1 MRICHIL
8 PLSLVMAVF
17 LSVNARPTAAQDS
30 EDMTFSEQVSLFDSL
45 DSPSRATQPTS
56 QALSPKTPAEL
67 RQARALYRSQQRIAR
82 QEYNLW
88 MGREP
93 LRPSWNAIPMTS
105 SRYAPR
111 HTYYVPVYIQ
121 K

>member
-8 PLSLVMAVF
+8 PLSLVMVAI
-17 LSVNARPTAAQDS
+17 LCVNGRSSSAQDA
-30 EDMTFSEQVSLFDSL
+30 DDLTFSEQVSLFESL
-45 DSPSRATQPTS
+45 DSPSQATQPAS
-56 QALSPKTPAEL
+56 QTLSPKTPAEL

-111 HTYYVPVYIQ
+111 HTYYIPVYIQ

>member
-8 PLSLVMAVF
+8 PLSLVMVVF
-17 LSVNARPTAAQDS
+17 LSVSAPSSSAQ
-30 EDMTFSEQVSLFDSL
+30 EPEEMTFSEQVSLFDSMDL
-45 DSPSRATQPTS
+45 PSQTTHPSS
-56 QALSPKTPAEL
+56 QNLSPKTPAEL

-111 HTYYVPVYIQ
+111 HTYYIPVYIQ